1 MFASKA
7 ENVQIFFSD
16 FFGIYDVYNKPGTS
30 GDQNWSLRVPDNF
43 EEFYFE
49 QLKKNQGI
57 NLPEILKLAIE
68 TKGEAF
74 VHKHAELIQQLA
86 EAAEALKH

>member
-1 MFASKA
+1 MKIMEHLTIQSWAT
-7 ENVQIFFSD
+7 Q
-16 FFGIYDVYNKPGTS
+16 
-30 GDQNWSLRVPDNF
+30 
-43 EEFYFE
+43 
-49 QLKKNQGI
+49 NQGI

-74 VHKHAELIQQLA
+74 VSKHSELVQQLA